1 MTIPASVLVA
11 RDSFLL
17 AFPAL
22 FSIVNPLGASI
33 IFLQAA
39 SGHSGPER
47 AALARTVAAYSFILL
62 VVSIWAGSVVL
73 AFFGVSINALRV
85 SGGLVVAVRAWSML
99 QSPEA
104 SEQKRQK
111 QVIQDGQPVVSPHWN
126 DIAFFP
132 LTMPFTVGPGSI
144 SVAIALSSGE
154 NGSHYLAWETGLSA
168 AAAAVAVVVWVA
180 YAYAERLTAM
190 LGVTGTRIL
199 SRLAAL
205 ILLTIGVQ
213 ILAGGILGFA
223 TAFYHS
229 LH

>member
-1 MTIPASVLVA
+1 MTIPDSVLIA

-39 SGHSGPER
+39 GAHTPTER
-47 AALARTVAAYSFILL
+47 AVLARTVAAYSFILL

-73 AFFGVSINALRV
+73 AFFGVSVNALRV
-85 SGGLVVAVRAWSML
+85 SGGLVVAVRAWTML
-99 QSPEA
+99 QSPEV

-111 QVIQDGQPVVSPHWN
+111 QVIQDGQPVMSPHWN

-154 NGSHYLAWETGLSA
+154 SGRHFFAYEGGMSV
-168 AAAAVAVVVWVA
+168 AAAAVSVIVWIA

-223 TAFYHS
+223 TGFYRS

>member
-1 MTIPASVLVA
+1 MNIPVSVFIA

-39 SGHSGPER
+39 EAHTIAER
-47 AALARTVAAYSFILL
+47 AVLARTVALYSFVLL
-62 VVSIWAGSVVL
+62 VVSVWAGSVVL

-85 SGGLVVAVRAWSML
+85 AGGLVVAVRAWTML

-104 SEQKRQK
+104 TEQRRQK
-111 QVIQDGQPVVSPHWN
+111 QVMQDGQPVVSPHWN

-154 NGSHYLAWETGLSA
+154 NGTHFFAWETGLSVA
-168 AAAAVAVVVWVA
+168 AGAVAGVVWVA

-213 ILAGGILGFA
+213 IFAGGIMGFA
-223 TAFYHS
+223 TAFYRS